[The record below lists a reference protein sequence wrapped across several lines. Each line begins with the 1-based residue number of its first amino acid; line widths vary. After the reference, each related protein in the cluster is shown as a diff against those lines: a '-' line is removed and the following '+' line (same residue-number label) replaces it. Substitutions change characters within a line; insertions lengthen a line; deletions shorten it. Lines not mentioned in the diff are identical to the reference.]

1 MYKCKLCG
9 ATFENY
15 TNEEFEEY
23 GEEELW
29 GHIQMNH
36 EEAFKECED
45 WETATMIE
53 EYYTITIMQK
63 FETGRLVMTQGIAM
77 DCSENEEFSK
87 EIFTC
92 LERYCN
98 CDWGE
103 MCEED
108 IEANNEALINGERL
122 LGAYETSMGGIY
134 IITEHDHSCT
144 TLLYKYEY

>member
-29 GHIQMNH
+29 GHIQMQH
-36 EEAFKECED
+36 EDIFEECQD
-45 WETATMIE
+45 LDTPTMLE
-53 EYYTITIMQK
+53 EYYEMFVQPT
-63 FETGRLVMTQGIAM
+63 FEIGKLVMTRTVAI

-87 EIFTC
+87 EVFRS
-92 LERYCN
+92 LERFCS

-122 LGAYETSMGGIY
+122 LGAYETSMGKIY
-134 IITEHDHSCT
+134 IITEWDRSLT
-144 TLLYKYEY
+144 TILYTHEY